1 MQTGIH
7 DLSTID
13 APYQIFGQRDIST
26 GTTVHAEAFWGRYD
40 CETLIYDSV
49 WLPQQKKMRLFMPK
63 LLNFKNKLLNASF
76 FSDARSIKPRLYQFR
91 RFDILEWPSESAPL
105 KVHFLVND
113 FKVDVPVSPASYGH
127 FKDLNVIYTMLRNDD
142 LAWVYDW
149 VLAHQRNHGANGV
162 LVADNGS
169 TAYSKTDLLHTIL
182 SVPGIKSA
190 HVLDV
195 PLPYGPPDNSYSAP
209 IGLNFLQ
216 TACLNIVRDR
226 FLKHARAVLVCDVD
240 EIVYSADS
248 QSIFDATAC
257 SFTKYGLITGSWR
270 FSSSNKNPPQHI
282 DHIMVDRSQKRCQP
296 KYCIV
301 PNSLLGRMC
310 WSVHSLEN
318 VNRRIFVP
326 NNKFRFFHCHSIST
340 SWKTKR
346 DSTIHSPD
354 VVIDVPT
361 QEFLNRTFNEA

>member
-1 MQTGIH
+1 MLAEIH
-7 DLSTID
+7 DLSTVYASD
-13 APYQIFGQRDIST
+13 QIFDQRGISS
-26 GTTVHAEAFWGRYD
+26 GTMIHAEAFWERYD
-40 CETLIYDSV
+40 CNTLIYDSV
-49 WLPQQKKMRLFMPK
+49 WLPEQKKMRLFMPK
-63 LLNFKNKLLNASF
+63 LLNFKSKLLNASF
-76 FSDARSIKPRLYQFR
+76 FSDGHSVKPRLCQFR
-91 RFDILEWPSESAPL
+91 RFDVLEWFSESAPT
-105 KVHFLVND
+105 KVHFLVNNT
-113 FKVDVPVSPASYGH
+113 KVDVPISSSRYSH

-149 VLAHQRNHGANGV
+149 VLAHQKNHSANAV

-169 TAYSKTDLLHTIL
+169 TTYSKKDLLDTIS

-190 HVLDV
+190 HVVDV
-195 PLPYGPPDNSYSAP
+195 PLPYGPPDNTYSAP
-209 IGLNFLQ
+209 IGLSFLQ

-240 EIVYSADS
+240 EIVYSVGS
-248 QSIFDATAC
+248 ESIFEATAR
-257 SFTKYGLITGSWR
+257 SLTKYRLITGSWR
-270 FSSSNKNPPQHI
+270 FSHSSTNSPRHI
-282 DHIMVDRSQKRCQP
+282 DHVMIDRTKKRCQP

-326 NNKFRFFHCHSIST
+326 NNQFKFFHCHNIST

-346 DSTIHSPD
+346 DSSLYNPN
-354 VVIDVPT
+354 VVIDAPT
-361 QEFLNRTFNEA
+361 QEFMSRTFNGT